1 MKKIVFAALL
11 IFLPLSFSGC
21 TLVDKAK
28 ALWHKIDVRVTP
40 RLEQHTVI
48 VPGYGAPVAGNP
60 GYEAYIQKVV
70 DFVEDTNNAVDVV
83 VFTGSYSTLE
93 DTSEA
98 ASMKSYFNR
107 IADTN
112 ALNSSGVDIY
122 TEQCAIVSWQNITY
136 TKSLLTEKSI
146 TPTKVT
152 VFGDA
157 NREDKLK
164 TFASIVFNKEIDIP
178 DSAKELLTQGVN
190 YTNIDWQG
198 YYFGED
204 ARSQQER
211 NALFAIEIAG
221 AYDAELGNTILR
233 ERITSWTTEFGYD
246 VADNL
251 VAKGCSQYEG
261 FK

>member
-1 MKKIVFAALL
+1 MKKIALTAL
-11 IFLPLSFSGC
+11 IIVLPLSFSGC
-21 TLVDKAK
+21 TLIDKAK
-28 ALWHKIDVRVTP
+28 TVWHKIDVQVAP

-60 GYEAYIQKVV
+60 GYETYIQKVADFIEDANNSV
-70 DFVEDTNNAVDVV
+70 DAI
-83 VFTGSYSTLE
+83 VFTGSYSSLE

-98 ASMKSYFNR
+98 TSMKSYFDR
-107 IADTN
+107 IADTD
-112 ALNSSGVDIY
+112 ALNSRGIDIY

-136 TKSLLTEKSI
+136 TKSLLTEKGI

-164 TFASIVFNKEIDIP
+164 TFASVVFNKDVDLP

-204 ARSQQER
+204 ARSEQER

-233 ERITSWTTEFGYD
+233 QRIDSWTTEFGYD

-251 VAKGCSQYEG
+251 VAKGCTQYEG
-261 FK
+261 FR